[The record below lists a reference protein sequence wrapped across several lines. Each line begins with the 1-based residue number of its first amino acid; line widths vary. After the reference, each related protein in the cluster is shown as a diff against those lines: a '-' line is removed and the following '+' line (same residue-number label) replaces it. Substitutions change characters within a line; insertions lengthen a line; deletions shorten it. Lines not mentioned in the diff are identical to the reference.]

1 MNYFQNDGD
10 DDMALAEILSL
21 KITGSP
27 TDEKKMEHNAMW
39 NDWSYQNELYHQQM
53 QSSYYQLQYLQ
64 QQQMMMMMRNSTGSR
79 RSSTVSSASSN
90 GSRYRPSLSHQLS
103 PSSSNSSVKQAPS
116 YRSELNKRT
125 AVTPI
130 NTSRS
135 NRMSPSS
142 TSSTPTTPN
151 SIELPK
157 RRQSLGKRIKKV
169 FGMAEH
175 GSGTIDKKAG
185 ELPKLIHIDTT
196 PSASSSTTKSKVRS
210 SSSISSPSPSFMIN
224 NTSLPASPDSSISSR
239 HHQHR
244 RRPPFVDSNVQQLP
258 SPASSTVST
267 TTCSSSTT
275 ASSKKSLSFNPIIK
289 MHETF
294 SPQEYDRRCDTSA
307 TCQKLTPVLALKIK
321 EELNHFKLNDMFVHI
336 DSRQNTHFFM

>member
-1 MNYFQNDGD
+1 
-10 DDMALAEILSL
+10 
-21 KITGSP
+21 
-27 TDEKKMEHNAMW
+27 MENNAMW
-39 NDWSYQNELYHQQM
+39 NDWSYQNDLYQQQM

-90 GSRYRPSLSHQLS
+90 ASRYRPSLSHQLS
-103 PSSSNSSVKQAPS
+103 PSSSNSSVKQQVS
-116 YRSELNKRT
+116 YRSEPNKRT

-135 NRMSPSS
+135 TRMSPSS
-142 TSSTPTTPN
+142 TSSTPTTPK

-169 FGMAEH
+169 FGMTEH
-175 GSGTIDKKAG
+175 SSGIVDKKAG
-185 ELPKLIHIDTT
+185 DLPKLIHVDTT
-196 PSASSSTTKSKVRS
+196 PSASSSTKSKVRS
-210 SSSISSPSPSFMIN
+210 SSLTPSPSPSFMIN

-239 HHQHR
+239 HHHHR
-244 RRPPFVDSNVQQLP
+244 RRPPFVDTNVQQLP

-275 ASSKKSLSFNPIIK
+275 TSSKKSLSFNPIIK

-294 SPQEYDRRCDTSA
+294 SAQEYDRRCDTGA